1 MIETAPAVLTIRPA
15 VFGDLDEITDLE
27 SRSFPAP
34 WKREFFESEIDA
46 EFRLNLVARA
56 PDGRFAGYV
65 FCAWVL
71 DEIHVHKIAVQ
82 EEWRRSGL
90 GTALMKE
97 VIAFGLRNDSYQI
110 FLEVRPSNTPAKR
123 MYQKLGFEISGRRKA
138 YYPDGEDAI
147 VMVRELHRS

>member
-1 MIETAPAVLTIRPA
+1 MISTLQAVMIIRPA
-15 VFGDLDEITDLE
+15 VFEDLDEIADLE

-34 WKREFFESEIDA
+34 WKREFFETEIDA
-46 EFRLNLVARA
+46 EFRLNLVART

-71 DEIHVHKIAVQ
+71 DEIHVHKIAV
-82 EEWRRSGL
+82 EPEWRRSGL
-90 GTALMKE
+90 GIALMNE

-110 FLEVRPSNTPAKR
+110 FLEVRPSNVPAKR
-123 MYQKLGFEISGRRKA
+123 MYEKMGFETAGRRKA

-147 VMVRELHRS
+147 VMIRVLQGS